1 MAVGTTTRLGLTTW
15 GSGSD
20 QFTRVQMNTSHEQLE
35 LLAAGYIQQTSLPAA
50 ADYKGFFN
58 YSSSGSSA
66 GVLSYSNGDSW
77 FTIGEAA
84 GSVTS
89 VASAPVVGS
98 ALAYA
103 RADHVHDLTD
113 GVVDAD
119 ALAIDAVT
127 TDKIVDLNVTT
138 AKIAN
143 NNVINSKLA
152 QADATSV
159 IGNATASAATPSY
172 IAAGADGLVL
182 RRASGTLGFGQIVEG
197 SISTG
202 AVTNT
207 KIGSLAVDDSKIS
220 DVAASK
226 LTGTINTA
234 RISGS
239 YTGITG
245 TGVLAAGSITTTFGN
260 INIGTSTFT
269 GNGSG
274 LTTLNASNLSSGTVA
289 NARISGSY
297 TNFTSITASSTITGD
312 KYVSGTGGSAA
323 APEYTWSGDTNTGM
337 FWDAA
342 DSIGFAT
349 GGVERM
355 QIGSTYAVFDAGTT
369 GAAAIPT
376 AAAGNS
382 SFPAFTFAGDTN
394 TGMYRA
400 NTDQVGITAGGTASA
415 TFALGTTFTGIPT
428 ASTSG
433 MQAVYHENTF
443 GGLYYFTSVRE
454 NKEQIT
460 YIDWDV
466 GQIIDSLKPVTFI
479 PKFLPRPDHQVET
492 PEEEALRLADLN
504 YGFVAEDVALV
515 ADGKIASWKWDND
528 ELVPAMWKQADFIA
542 ILVAEVKALRQRVTA
557 LEV

>member
-1 MAVGTTTRLGLTTW
+1 MAVSTTTRLGLTTW

-35 LLAAGYIQQTSLPAA
+35 LLAAGYIQETSLPAA

-58 YSSSGSSA
+58 YSSSGGSA

-103 RADHVHDLTD
+103 RADHVHDLTN

-182 RRASGTLGFGQIVEG
+182 RRASGTLGFGQIIEG
-197 SISTG
+197 SIGPG

-226 LTGTINTA
+226 LTGTIDTA

-245 TGVLAAGSITTTFGN
+245 TGVLAAGSISNTFGN

-274 LTTLNASNLSSGTVA
+274 LTTLNASNLSSGAVP

-297 TNFTSITASSTITGD
+297 TNFTSITVTGTVKAGSSRTLTAIVPCTPTRIQGDRSFAANGSINNFSDSGTLQTSTWLTLTIPSSVGGVTVDDGCIGVILAMSVGSEADKGGFVSIRKHSLGTGTPTTSNLNFNNGIAAGATTFVAIDGSDRLARVWINYTSSTAGRMNID
-312 KYVSGTGGSAA
+312 VL
-323 APEYTWSGDTNTGM
+323 
-337 FWDAA
+337 
-342 DSIGFAT
+342 GF
-349 GGVERM
+349 V
-355 QIGSTYAVFDAGTT
+355 
-369 GAAAIPT
+369 
-376 AAAGNS
+376 
-382 SFPAFTFAGDTN
+382 
-394 TGMYRA
+394 
-400 NTDQVGITAGGTASA
+400 
-415 TFALGTTFTGIPT
+415 
-428 ASTSG
+428 
-433 MQAVYHENTF
+433 
-443 GGLYYFTSVRE
+443 FTS
-454 NKEQIT
+454 
-460 YIDWDV
+460 
-466 GQIIDSLKPVTFI
+466 
-479 PKFLPRPDHQVET
+479 
-492 PEEEALRLADLN
+492 
-504 YGFVAEDVALV
+504 
-515 ADGKIASWKWDND
+515 
-528 ELVPAMWKQADFIA
+528 
-542 ILVAEVKALRQRVTA
+542 
-557 LEV
+557 